1 MKFFAD
7 FHIHSAYSRATS
19 PDMTIPSISH
29 WSKLKGIKLIGT
41 GDFTHP
47 AWLQEL
53 KEQLIPV
60 EGNLFKYDETYFILT
75 AEVSNIYH
83 KHNKIRKIHNL
94 IFVPTF
100 DAVDRMNS
108 LLGKYGKL
116 SSDGRPI
123 ILLDSEIMVKKI
135 LELVPDAFIVPA
147 HIWTPWFS
155 LFGSQ
160 SGFDTIEECFGNETA
175 HIGAL
180 ETGLSSDPPMN
191 WLWSELDRLALLSN
205 SDAHSPKNIAREAN
219 CLECEL
225 NYADIISAIKSKDR
239 FLFTIEFFP
248 EEGKYHWDGHRKCG
262 TRIAP
267 AESIANNNICPNCG
281 KPITIGV
288 MHRVIML
295 SDRDKPRNNRIPCHH
310 LIPLTEII
318 ADVLGVS
325 KETKKV
331 ANEYDKLIHSWTELD
346 CLLHIPYKELQNITQ
361 DEIAYSICAV
371 REGKVDIL
379 PGYDGVY
386 GKISVK
392 RSELLLKRETLK
404 DRQQQKLF

>member
-19 PDMTIPSISH
+19 VDMTIPSISH

-47 AWLQEL
+47 AWLREL

-60 EGNLFKYDETYFILT
+60 EGNLFKYDDTYFILT
-75 AEVSNIYH
+75 VEVSNIYH
-83 KHNKIRKIHNL
+83 KHSKIRKIHNL
-94 IFVPTF
+94 LFVPSF
-100 DAVDRMNS
+100 DAVDRINS

-116 SSDGRPI
+116 ESDGRPI
-123 ILLDSEIMVKKI
+123 ILLDSEIMVKMV
-135 LELVPDAFIVPA
+135 LSLVPDAFIVPA

-160 SGFDTIEECFGNETA
+160 SGFDTIEECFGDETA
-175 HIGAL
+175 HISAI

-191 WLWSELDRLALLSN
+191 WLWSALDRLAFISN
-205 SDAHSPKNIAREAN
+205 SDAHSPKNIGREAN
-219 CLECEL
+219 CLECKL
-225 NYADIISAIKSKDR
+225 NYSDIISTIKSQDPSR

-248 EEGKYHWDGHRKCG
+248 EEGKYHWDGHRRCEM
-262 TRIAP
+262 RIAP

-281 KPITIGV
+281 KPVTIGV

-295 SDRDKPRNNRIPCHH
+295 SDRSKPRNNRIPCYH
-310 LIPLTEII
+310 LIPLAEII
-318 ADVLGVS
+318 ADILGVS
-325 KETKKV
+325 KNTKQV
-331 ANEYDKLIHSWTELD
+331 ANEYHKLLHWWTELD
-346 CLLHIPYKELQNITQ
+346 CLLDIPYKELQNVTS
-361 DEIAYSICAV
+361 DEMAHSICAV
-371 REGKVDIL
+371 REGRVDIL

-392 RSELLLKRETLK
+392 REALK
-404 DRQQQKLF
+404 DKQQMGLF